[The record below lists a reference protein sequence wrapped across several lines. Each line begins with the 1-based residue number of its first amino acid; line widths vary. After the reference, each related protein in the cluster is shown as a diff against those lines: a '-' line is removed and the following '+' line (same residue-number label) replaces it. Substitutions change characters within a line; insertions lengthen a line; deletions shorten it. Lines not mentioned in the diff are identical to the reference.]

1 MRLPSTS
8 LYGGDRVYVIAKDR
22 LSERTVDVVGAAG
35 KDILVR
41 GGIEAGERV
50 ITTRLSNAGEG
61 VKVREL
67 GLERAGVAAR

>member
-1 MRLPSTS
+1 M
-8 LYGGDRVYVIAKDR
+8 
-22 LSERTVDVVGAAG
+22 DVVGAAG

-41 GGIEAGERV
+41 GGIAPGERV

-61 VKVREL
+61 VKVREQ